1 MWMFRAVNLYLDPK
15 KIPGSAT
22 LFVAELDEEIKD
34 LQLKQERR
42 DHSLN
47 MSKEELKKD
56 NVDLITFIS
65 LDNKLKNVLR
75 TRSGSA
81 VVVHL

>member
-1 MWMFRAVNLYLDPK
+1 MFL
-15 KIPGSAT
+15 
-22 LFVAELDEEIKD
+22 AELAYNTVDEEIKD

-65 LDNKLKNVLR
+65 LDNKLKQEKEQKERDELKKK
-75 TRSGSA
+75 
-81 VVVHL
+81 